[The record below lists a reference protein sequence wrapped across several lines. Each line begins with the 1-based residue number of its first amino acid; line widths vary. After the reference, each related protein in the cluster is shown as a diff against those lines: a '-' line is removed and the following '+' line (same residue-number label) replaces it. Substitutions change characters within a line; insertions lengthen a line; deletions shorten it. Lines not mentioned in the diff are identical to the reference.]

1 MQARVRGQAVS
12 RAKVWASRVAWFLA
26 GVGVLA
32 ATLKLHWAIP
42 AADVC
47 MAWLLLGTVLLA
59 LERTQPL
66 QMRRIY
72 QSPHVNFILFVG
84 ILISAVGVVES
95 RFLVNPTGNPAAFA
109 INLLPY
115 SDASGYFTGARSLL
129 EFGVLDEWCSRRP
142 TASIFYGILYA
153 LAGQDLGTF
162 YVVVA
167 ITLSIVMLLAAHEI
181 CSSWG
186 LAAAACFCALVF
198 GFYSRTAGTFMSE
211 SVGLIMGVLALSALV
226 RGFSRN
232 DFWLSCAG
240 VCILA
245 LAVLT
250 RAGALFAV
258 PLVAAQ
264 LLIAHHRSLSMSL
277 RNGMRLA
284 ACLSVFLGCIYL
296 AARLVVAPGA
306 TFQGN
311 FSYTLYGLAVG
322 GKGWGYVL
330 TERAAEL
337 RGLSDGQASNKVY
350 ELAFAKIHEEPSLLL
365 KTLWDALTSKL
376 LDPIGLF
383 YPFSPGFS
391 SAVWFLPLILAV
403 GVLIV
408 ARPARRYPSF
418 LLFGGAG
425 VVLSAPFLADG
436 GPRVLA
442 ATVPLVAA
450 LACFGIAQAAG
461 IAQYPPSVAPSK
473 RDFVGMAPVLLL
485 LGLLVL
491 APAVFRLTGNHTL
504 TAPKD
509 ADEHVVK
516 FEPTSGVLVVADD
529 TALLGRRDRKLSELR
544 GQRAVRK
551 LNLASQLKV
560 GSFLANSLDLTGP
573 SYFYLLFDQEP
584 PFDRTVRLRVRG
596 KTLGGNLVHVTSA
609 EAF

>member
-1 MQARVRGQAVS
+1 MQARVRGQT
-12 RAKVWASRVAWFLA
+12 KVWASRVAWFLA

-32 ATLKLHWAIP
+32 ATLKQHWAFS

-47 MAWLLLGTVLLA
+47 TVWLLLGAVLLP
-59 LERTQPL
+59 LECTRPL

-84 ILISAVGVVES
+84 ILISAVGMVES

-115 SDASGYFTGARSLL
+115 SDASGYFMGARSLL

-142 TASIFYGILYA
+142 TAVIFYGILYA

-167 ITLSIVMLLAAHEI
+167 ITLSVVMLLATQEI

-186 LAAAACFCALVF
+186 LASAACFCALIF
-198 GFYSRTAGTFMSE
+198 GFYSCTVGTFMTE
-211 SVGLIMGVLALSALV
+211 SAGLIMGVLALSALM

-232 DFWLSCAG
+232 DFWMSCAG
-240 VCILA
+240 VCTLA

-258 PLVAAQ
+258 PLVA
-264 LLIAHHRSLSMSL
+264 IAILVGHHRSARESWRHAVLVVV
-277 RNGMRLA
+277 A
-284 ACLSVFLGCIYL
+284 ALGYL
-296 AARLVVAPGA
+296 GAVYLGARLVVPPGA

-311 FSYTLYGLAVG
+311 FSYSLYGLASG
-322 GKGWGYVL
+322 GKGWAYV
-330 TERAAEL
+330 TTTHAREL
-337 RGLSDGQASNKVY
+337 QGLSDGQASARVY
-350 ELAFAKIHEEPSLLL
+350 ELAFARIHEEPSLFL
-365 KTLWDALTSKL
+365 KTLWDGLASKL
-376 LDPIGLF
+376 LDPVGLF
-383 YPFSPGFS
+383 YPVSPGFS
-391 SAVWFLPLILAV
+391 SSIWFLPLILAV
-403 GVLIV
+403 GVLNI

-418 LLFGGAG
+418 LLFGGMG
-425 VVLSAPFLADG
+425 VVLSAPLLADG

-461 IAQYPPSVAPSK
+461 IAKQPPPVAPSK

-491 APAVFRLTGNHTL
+491 TPAAFRLTGKLKL

-509 ADEHVVK
+509 ANEHVVK
-516 FEPTSGVLVVADD
+516 FEPTSAVRVVADD
-529 TALLGRRDRKLSELR
+529 TTPLRRGDQTLSELR
-544 GQRAVRK
+544 RLRAVRELK
-551 LNLASQLKV
+551 LASQLKV
-560 GSFLANSLDLTGP
+560 GNFLASSLDLTGP
-573 SYFYLLFDQEP
+573 SSLYLLFDQEP